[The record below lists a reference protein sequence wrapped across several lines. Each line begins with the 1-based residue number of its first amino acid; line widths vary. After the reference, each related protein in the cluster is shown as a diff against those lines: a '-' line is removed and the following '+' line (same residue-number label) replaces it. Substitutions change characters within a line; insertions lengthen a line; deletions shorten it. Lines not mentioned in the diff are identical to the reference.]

1 MKRWKLIGGIGLV
14 FVVGVLAGS
23 AGGRFYHEYRLERK
37 WKDSAARSSFFLE
50 KLSRELRLSEDQ
62 RRKIKPVVDDLERK
76 REAVNA
82 ERRAEIREI
91 LNDGFSRM
99 KESLD
104 ADQQRKLE
112 KMKAEYEERMKK
124 RKRPPRSFF

>member
-14 FVVGVLAGS
+14 FIVGVLVGS
-23 AGGRFYHEYRLERK
+23 AGSRLYHNRLEQK
-37 WKDSAARSSFFLE
+37 WKDPAVRTAFFFE

-62 RRKIKPVVDDLERK
+62 RKKVKPMIDEMDRK

-91 LNDGFSRM
+91 MDDGFSLM
-99 KESLD
+99 KEELD
-104 ADQQRKLE
+104 AEQTQKLNE
-112 KMKAEYEERMKK
+112 MKAGYEERVKK
-124 RKRPPRSFF
+124 RRGPPKGFR

>member
-1 MKRWKLIGGIGLV
+1 MKRWKLIGGIALV
-14 FVVGVLAGS
+14 FIVGALVGS

-37 WKDSAARSSFFLE
+37 WKDSASRSAFFLE

-62 RRKIKPVVDDLERK
+62 RKKIKPVVDDLDRK

-99 KESLD
+99 REWLD
-104 ADQQRKLE
+104 AEQQRKLE
-112 KMKAEYEERMKK
+112 EMRAEYEERMKK
-124 RKRPPRSFF
+124 RKGPPKFF

>member
-14 FVVGVLAGS
+14 FVVGVLVGS
-23 AGGRFYHEYRLERK
+23 IGSRFYHNYLQQT
-37 WKDSAARSSFFLE
+37 WKDPAARTSFFLE

-62 RRKIKPVVDDLERK
+62 RKKIKPVIDELDRK

-99 KESLD
+99 EEWLD
-104 ADQQRKLE
+104 TGQKQKLE
-112 KMKAEYEERMKK
+112 EMKVRFDERMRK
-124 RKRPPRSFF
+124 RKRPPRSFL